1 MRVHRLLR
9 LSASSSA
16 LAAAL
21 GACAIAP
28 QPDGPLAKET
38 VVAVTASN
46 QLLRFNAGQPHKILD
61 RKSITGLAGQ
71 ETLVGIDYRV
81 ARGALYGLGTTGR
94 LYVIDARSGAAK
106 AVASAPSLV
115 LAGTEYGLDF
125 NPTVDRIRVTTID
138 GLNLRLHPDT
148 GAVADGDAN
157 TAGIQF
163 DGKLAYVEGDANAGR
178 SASVVAVGYTYNKTN
193 EKLTT
198 NYAIDAEQGT
208 LVLQGSREGASPVV
222 SPNTG
227 RLSTVGSLGI
237 DRFERGSFDVAD
249 VTGNAYLAAGA
260 AGGPT
265 RWYQVD
271 LGTGRARLIGTMSAD
286 AAVRGIAIEP

>member
-1 MRVHRLLR
+1 MRIHRLLR
-9 LSASSSA
+9 LSALSSA
-16 LAAAL
+16 VAAVL
-21 GACAIAP
+21 GACATAP

-46 QLLRFNAGQPHKILD
+46 QLLRFNAGQPRKVLD
-61 RKSITGLAGQ
+61 RKPITGLAAQ
-71 ETLVGIDYRV
+71 ESLVGIDYRV
-81 ARGALYGLGTTGR
+81 ARGMLYGLGTTGR
-94 LYVIDARSGAAK
+94 LYVIDARTGAAK

-115 LAGTEYGLDF
+115 LAGTEYGMDF
-125 NPTVDRIRVTTID
+125 NPTVDRVRVTTID
-138 GLNLRLHPDT
+138 GLNLRLHPDS
-148 GAVADGDAN
+148 GAVVDGDAN

-163 DGKLAYVEGDANAGR
+163 DSKLAYAEGDVNAGKP
-178 SASVVAVGYTYNKTN
+178 ASVVAVGYTYNKTN

-237 DRFERGSFDVAD
+237 DKFERGGFDIAD
-249 VTGNAYLAAGA
+249 VTGSAYLAAA
-260 AGGPT
+260 AASGPT
-265 RWYQVD
+265 RWYRVD
-271 LGTGRARLIGTMSAD
+271 LDTGRARLIGTVGAD
-286 AAVRGIAIEP
+286 DAVRGIAIEP